1 LDGFSKW
8 FASIIRLNEKVRIVV
23 DGDGQK
29 QEVEQIGKLNLL
41 QVRQPLTNARR
52 LFPTDAQLTGSIV
65 FSDTVAVARDVVAR
79 TV

>member
-1 LDGFSKW
+1 M
-8 FASIIRLNEKVRIVV
+8 

-29 QEVEQIGKLNLL
+29 QEVGQIGKLDLL
-41 QVRQPLTNARR
+41 QVHQPLTNARR
-52 LFPTDAQLTGSIV
+52 LLATEAQLTGSIV